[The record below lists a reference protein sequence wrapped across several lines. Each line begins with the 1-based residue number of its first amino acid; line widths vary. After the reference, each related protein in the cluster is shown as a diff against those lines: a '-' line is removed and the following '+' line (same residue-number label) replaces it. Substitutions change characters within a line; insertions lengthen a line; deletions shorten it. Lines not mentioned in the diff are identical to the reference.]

1 MNLETDDLHASEIVY
16 TQPAEMP
23 RGAIK
28 HGKFL
33 FSAYGCALMERRTDG
48 GAYVYTAVNLFSEKA
63 EILSRR
69 KLRLGEDAF
78 VDMAARISISS
89 IRGDS
94 RFAIDKAPGDRS
106 DSARLTKTVRH
117 IFTEI
122 LPLHGYALREKQLEL
137 AEHILDVIGRRGISL
152 AESEV
157 GTGKTHAYLA
167 AALLAKRGRLC
178 DFWLRG
184 HYPRQNWAESA
195 HMPIIISTSSIALQN
210 AIVTD
215 YIPELSRIL
224 QQHGMIRTP
233 LTAVVRKGK
242 EHFICEKR
250 LERYCENADE
260 RTRALLT
267 PYIGPC
273 APFDLTGADTLTPHM
288 KRGVCVSRGK
298 CAASCS
304 HARRCRYFKYL
315 RESSDPSLD
324 FQITNHNYFLAD
336 VLHRADGRRP
346 LLPHYQMV
354 IIDEAHKF
362 LDAARSMYGMELTDA
377 ELPALATEIHAFTT
391 DKSFGGINVHGLAK
405 KLEEQSAKLF
415 HRLNANIAEL
425 DSDDDAER
433 FPAVFDSEAARHLRN
448 IPGIAADIAKA
459 CADSHVQPTH
469 RERKNK
475 TLWRLGLA
483 AERASKLRVQ
493 TNLVCWLEKRTEG
506 ETETDALCA
515 IPKDLD
521 AQLHRDLWSQGIP
534 IILTS
539 GTLSASGDFTR
550 TKETLGLKH
559 LPERVL
565 AQTSMPSP
573 FDYKN
578 NAMLYISNA
587 VPFPNQQ
594 DKRYLTAVADEIERL
609 VRMSHGHAAVL
620 FTSYNAMG
628 QVFAM
633 LKERNLP
640 YPMLQMGRRD
650 TAALEKFKISGNG
663 ILFASGS
670 FWEGIDIP
678 GDALS
683 LLVIVKLPFAAPDP
697 LSDYEQ
703 TLYKDMDAYK
713 ARVLVPEM
721 LIKLKQG
728 FGRLIR
734 TETDTG
740 VCAILDSR
748 AREGAAYHR
757 RVLDAL
763 PGCPLTSDVEDIRRL
778 LAKRKPLA
786 YFSTTEEG
794 CSHEL

>member
-1 MNLETDDLHASEIVY
+1 MTIETDRLHADEISH
-16 TQPAEMP
+16 TEPAEMP
-23 RGAIK
+23 RGASN

-48 GAYVYTAVNLFSEKA
+48 GAYVYAAVNLSSEKA

-69 KLRLGEDAF
+69 KLRLSEDAF
-78 VDMAARISISS
+78 IGIAARISTLP

-94 RFAIDKAPGDRS
+94 RFTIEKSPGDRP
-106 DSARLTKTVRH
+106 DSARLTETVRR

-157 GTGKTHAYLA
+157 GTGKTHAYLV
-167 AALLAKRGRLC
+167 AALLAKRGRLN
-178 DFWLRG
+178 DFWRRG
-184 HYPRQNWAESA
+184 HYSHQSWAESA

-224 QQHGMIRTP
+224 QQHGIIRTP

-250 LERYCENADE
+250 LERYYENADE
-260 RTRALLT
+260 RTRALLA
-267 PYIGPC
+267 PYIGPR

-288 KRGVCVSRGK
+288 KRGVCVSGGK

-304 HARRCRYFKYL
+304 HARRCRYFEYL
-315 RESSDPSLD
+315 RESGNPSLD

-336 VLHRADGRRP
+336 ILHRADGRRP

-377 ELPALATEIHAFTT
+377 EFPALATEIHAFTT
-391 DKSFGGINVHGLAK
+391 DKSFGGVNVHRLAK
-405 KLEEQSAKLF
+405 KLEEQNAKLF
-415 HRLNANIAEL
+415 RRLNANIAGL
-425 DSDDDAER
+425 DADDDAER
-433 FPAVFDSEAARHLRN
+433 FPAAFDVEAARHLRN
-448 IPGIAADIAKA
+448 IPGIANDIAKA
-459 CADSHVQPTH
+459 CEDSYVQPTH
-469 RERKNK
+469 RERKSK
-475 TLWRLGLA
+475 ALWRLELA

-493 TNLVCWLEKRTEG
+493 TNLVCWLEKRVEG

-521 AQLHRDLWSQGIP
+521 ARLHRDLWSQGIP

-578 NAMLYISNA
+578 NALLYISNA

-594 DKRYLTAVADEIERL
+594 DKRYLAAVADEIERL

-633 LKERNLP
+633 LKERGLS
-640 YPMLQMGRRD
+640 YPMFQMGRRD
-650 TAALEKFKISGNG
+650 TAALEKFKTSGNG

-697 LSDYEQ
+697 ISGFEQ
-703 TLYKDMDAYK
+703 TLYGDMDAYK

-748 AREGAAYHR
+748 ARDGGAYHD
-757 RVLDAL
+757 RVLAAL
-763 PGCPLTSDVEDIRRL
+763 PPSRVTSSVEAVRQFLSD
-778 LAKRKPLA
+778 RKPIA
-786 YFSTTEEG
+786 YFK
-794 CSHEL
+794 

>member
-1 MNLETDDLHASEIVY
+1 
-16 TQPAEMP
+16 MP

-48 GAYVYTAVNLFSEKA
+48 GAYVYTAINLSSEKT

-69 KLRLGEDAF
+69 KAQLGEDAF
-78 VDMAARISISS
+78 IGMAARISTLP
-89 IRGDS
+89 IRGNS
-94 RFAIDKAPGDRS
+94 RFTVDKAPGDRP
-106 DSARLTKTVRH
+106 DSARLTETVRR

-122 LPLHGYALREKQLEL
+122 LPLHGYTLREKQLEL

-157 GTGKTHAYLA
+157 GTGKTHAYLV

-210 AIVTD
+210 AIVTG
-215 YIPELSRIL
+215 YIPELSMIL
-224 QQHGMIRTP
+224 QQHGIIRTP

-250 LERYCENADE
+250 LGRYYESADD
-260 RTRALLT
+260 RTRALLA

-288 KRGVCVSRGK
+288 KRGVCVSGGK

-304 HARRCRYFKYL
+304 HARRCRYFEYL
-315 RESSDPSLD
+315 RESSNPSLD

-362 LDAARSMYGMELTDA
+362 LDAARSMYGMELTNA

-391 DKSFGGINVHGLAK
+391 DKSFGGVNVHRLAK
-405 KLEEQSAKLF
+405 KLEEQNAKLF
-415 HRLNANIAEL
+415 RGLNANIAGL
-425 DSDDDAER
+425 DADDDAER
-433 FPAVFDSEAARHLRN
+433 FPAVLDAEAARHLRN
-448 IPGIAADIAKA
+448 IPGIAADITKA
-459 CADSHVQPTH
+459 CEDSHVQPTH
-469 RERKNK
+469 RERKSK
-475 TLWRLGLA
+475 ALWRLELV

-493 TNLVCWLEKRTEG
+493 SNLISWLEKRVEG

-521 AQLHRDLWSQGIP
+521 ARLHRDLWSQGIP

-565 AQTSMPSP
+565 TQTSMPSP

-578 NAMLYISNA
+578 NAMLYVSNA

-594 DKRYLTAVADEIERL
+594 DKRYLTAAADEIERL
-609 VRMSHGHAAVL
+609 VRMSQGHAAVL

-633 LKERNLP
+633 LKEQNLP
-640 YPMLQMGRRD
+640 YPMFQMGRRD
-650 TAALEKFKISGNG
+650 TAALEKFRTSGNG

-697 LSDYEQ
+697 ISDYEQ
-703 TLYKDMDAYK
+703 TLYSDMDAYK
-713 ARVLVPEM
+713 ACVLVPEM

-748 AREGAAYHR
+748 AREGGAYHR

-763 PGCPLTSDVEDIRRL
+763 PDCPLASDAGDIRRFIE
-778 LAKRKPLA
+778 KRKPLA

-794 CSHEL
+794 FHNE

>member
-1 MNLETDDLHASEIVY
+1 MTIETDRLHADEIIY
-16 TQPAEMP
+16 TPPAEIP
-23 RGAIK
+23 RGASK

-69 KLRLGEDAF
+69 KMPLGEDAF
-78 VDMAARISISS
+78 VDMAARISMLS
-89 IRGDS
+89 ILGDS
-94 RFAIDKAPGDRS
+94 RFAIDKAPGDRP
-106 DSARLTKTVRH
+106 DSARLTETVRH

-137 AEHILDVIGRRGISL
+137 AEHILNVVGRRGISL

-167 AALLAKRGRLC
+167 AALLAKRGRLN

-184 HYPRQNWAESA
+184 RYPRQSWAESA

-215 YIPELSRIL
+215 YIPELSMIL
-224 QQHGMIRTP
+224 QQHGIIRAP

-250 LERYCENADE
+250 LGRYYDSADE
-260 RTRALLT
+260 RTRALLA

-273 APFDLTGADTLTPHM
+273 APFDLTGDDTLTPHM
-288 KRGVCVSRGK
+288 KRGVCVSGGK

-304 HARRCRYFKYL
+304 HARRCRYFEYL
-315 RESSDPSLD
+315 RESNNPSLD

-336 VLHRADGRRP
+336 VLHRVNGRRP
-346 LLPHYQMV
+346 ILPHYQMV

-377 ELPALATEIHAFTT
+377 ELPTLATEIHAFTT
-391 DKSFGGINVHGLAK
+391 DKSFGGVNVHRLAK

-415 HRLNANIAEL
+415 RRLNSNIAGL
-425 DSDDDAER
+425 DADDDTER
-433 FPAVFDSEAARHLRN
+433 FPAAFDAEAARHLRN
-448 IPGIAADIAKA
+448 IPGIATDIARA

-469 RERKNK
+469 RERKSK
-475 TLWRLGLA
+475 AQWRL
-483 AERASKLRVQ
+483 ERAEDRVSALQ
-493 TNLVCWLEKRTEG
+493 ARSNLICWLEKRVEG
-506 ETETDALCA
+506 ETEIDALCA

-521 AQLHRDLWSQGIP
+521 TRLHRDLWSQGIP
-534 IILTS
+534 IVLTS
-539 GTLSASGDFTR
+539 GTLSASGDFTH

-565 AQTSMPSP
+565 AQTRMPSP

-578 NAMLYISNA
+578 NALLYISNA

-594 DKRYLTAVADEIERL
+594 DKRYIAAVADEIERL

-633 LKERNLP
+633 LKERGLS
-640 YPMLQMGRRD
+640 YPMFQMGRRD
-650 TAALEKFKISGNG
+650 TAALEKFKTSGNG

-697 LSDYEQ
+697 ISDYEQ
-703 TLYKDMDAYK
+703 TLYGDMDAYK

-721 LIKLKQG
+721 LIKLEQG

-734 TETDTG
+734 AETDTG

-748 AREGAAYHR
+748 AREGGAYHS

-763 PGCPLTSDVEDIRRL
+763 PDYPSTSDARDICRFME
-778 LAKRKPLA
+778 KRKPLA
-786 YFSTTEEG
+786 YFQSEEG
-794 CSHEL
+794 FHNE

>member
-1 MNLETDDLHASEIVY
+1 MTIETDRLHTDEIIY

-23 RGAIK
+23 RSATK

-33 FSAYGCALMERRTDG
+33 FSAYGCALMERQTG
-48 GAYVYTAVNLFSEKA
+48 GGTYVYTAVNLSSEKT
-63 EILSRR
+63 EILNRR
-69 KLRLGEDAF
+69 KLRLSEDAF
-78 VDMAARISISS
+78 VGMAARISTSLV
-89 IRGDS
+89 RGDS
-94 RFAIDKAPGDRS
+94 RFAIDKAPGDRP
-106 DSARLTKTVRH
+106 DSARLTETAQR

-157 GTGKTHAYLA
+157 GTGKTHAYLV
-167 AALLAKRGRLC
+167 AALLAKRGRLN

-184 HYPRQNWAESA
+184 RYPRQSWAESA

-215 YIPELSRIL
+215 YIPELSVIL
-224 QQHGMIRTP
+224 QRHGIIRTP

-250 LERYCENADE
+250 LGRYCENADE

-267 PYIGPC
+267 PYIGSC

-288 KRGVCVSRGK
+288 KRGVCVSGGK

-304 HARRCRYFKYL
+304 HARRCRYFEYL
-315 RESSDPSLD
+315 RESSDASLD

-377 ELPALATEIHAFTT
+377 ELPTLATEIHAFTT
-391 DKSFGGINVHGLAK
+391 DKSFGGVNVHRLAK
-405 KLEEQSAKLF
+405 NLEEQSTKLF

-425 DSDDDAER
+425 GSDDDAER

-448 IPGIAADIAKA
+448 IPGIANDIAKA
-459 CADSHVQPTH
+459 CEDSHVQPTH
-469 RERKNK
+469 RERKSK
-475 TLWRLGLA
+475 ALWRLELA

-493 TNLVCWLEKRTEG
+493 SNLICWLEKRTEG
-506 ETETDALCA
+506 ETETNALCA

-521 AQLHRDLWSQGIP
+521 ARLHRDLWSQGIP

-559 LPERVL
+559 LPQRVL
-565 AQTSMPSP
+565 TQTSMPSP

-578 NAMLYISNA
+578 NTLLYISNA

-594 DKRYLTAVADEIERL
+594 DKRYLAAVADEIERL
-609 VRMSHGHAAVL
+609 VRMSQGHAAVL

-640 YPMLQMGRRD
+640 HPMFQMGRRD
-650 TAALEKFKISGNG
+650 TAALEKFKTSGNG

-697 LSDYEQ
+697 ISDYEQ
-703 TLYKDMDAYK
+703 TLYSDMDAYK

-748 AREGAAYHR
+748 TRKGGAYHI

-763 PGCPLTSDVEDIRRL
+763 PDCPLTSDAGDIRRFMT
-778 LAKRKPLA
+778 KHKPVA

-794 CSHEL
+794 FHNE

>member
-1 MNLETDDLHASEIVY
+1 MTIETDDLHTDEIIY

-23 RGAIK
+23 RGASK
-28 HGKFL
+28 YGKFL

-69 KLRLGEDAF
+69 KMRLGEHAF
-78 VDMAARISISS
+78 IGMAARISTSS

-94 RFAIDKAPGDRS
+94 RFTVEKNPGDRP
-106 DSARLTKTVRH
+106 DSAHLTETARR
-117 IFTEI
+117 IFTDI
-122 LPLHGYALREKQLEL
+122 LPQHGYALREKQLEL

-157 GTGKTHAYLA
+157 GTGKTHAYLV
-167 AALLAKRGRLC
+167 AALLAKRGRLN

-184 HYPRQNWAESA
+184 RYPRQSWAESA

-215 YIPELSRIL
+215 YIPELSMIL
-224 QQHGMIRTP
+224 QRHGIIRAP

-250 LERYCENADE
+250 LERYYESADE
-260 RTRALLT
+260 RTRTLLT

-288 KRGVCVSRGK
+288 KRDVCVSGGK
-298 CAASCS
+298 CAACCS
-304 HARRCRYFKYL
+304 HVRRCRYFEYL
-315 RESSDPSLD
+315 RESCNPSLD

-377 ELPALATEIHAFTT
+377 ELPTLATEIHAFTT
-391 DKSFGGINVHGLAK
+391 DKSFGGVNVHRLAK

-448 IPGIAADIAKA
+448 IPGIGNDIAKA
-459 CADSHVQPTH
+459 CENSHVQPTH
-469 RERKNK
+469 KERKSK
-475 TLWRLGLA
+475 ALWRLELT

-493 TNLVCWLEKRTEG
+493 TNLVCWLEKRVEG

-521 AQLHRDLWSQGIP
+521 ARLHRDLWSQGIP

-609 VRMSHGHAAVL
+609 VQMSHGHAAVL

-640 YPMLQMGRRD
+640 YPMFQMGRRD

-697 LSDYEQ
+697 ISDYEQ
-703 TLYKDMDAYK
+703 TLYGDMDAYK

-748 AREGAAYHR
+748 AREGGAYHR

-763 PGCPLTSDVEDIRRL
+763 PDCPLASDAGDIRRFIE
-778 LAKRKPLA
+778 KRKPVA

-794 CSHEL
+794 FHNE

>member
-1 MNLETDDLHASEIVY
+1 MTIETDNLHASEIIY
-16 TQPAEMP
+16 TQPAEIP
-23 RGAIK
+23 RGASK
-28 HGKFL
+28 HGRFL
-33 FSAYGCALMERRTDG
+33 FSAYGCALMERRMDG
-48 GAYVYTAVNLFSEKA
+48 GAYVYTAVNLSTEKT

-69 KLRLGEDAF
+69 KLRLCEDAF
-78 VDMAARISISS
+78 IGMAARISTLP

-94 RFAIDKAPGDRS
+94 RFTIDKNPGDRP
-106 DSARLTKTVRH
+106 DSARLTETARR
-117 IFTEI
+117 IFADI
-122 LPLHGYALREKQLEL
+122 LPLHGYTLRKKQLEL
-137 AEHILDVIGRRGISL
+137 AEHILDIIGRRGLSL

-157 GTGKTHAYLA
+157 GTGKTHAYLV
-167 AALLAKRGRLC
+167 AALLAKRGRLN

-184 HYPRQNWAESA
+184 HYSRQSWAESA

-215 YIPELSRIL
+215 YIPELSMIL
-224 QQHGMIRTP
+224 QQHGIICTP

-250 LERYCENADE
+250 LGRYYESADE
-260 RTRALLT
+260 RTRALLA

-288 KRGVCVSRGK
+288 KRGMCVSGGK
-298 CAASCS
+298 CSASCS
-304 HARRCRYFKYL
+304 HARRCRYFEYL

-336 VLHRADGRRP
+336 ILHRTNGRRP

-362 LDAARSMYGMELTDA
+362 LDVARSMYGMELTDA

-391 DKSFGGINVHGLAK
+391 DKSFGGVNVHRLAK

-415 HRLNANIAEL
+415 RRLNANIAGL

-448 IPGIAADIAKA
+448 IPGIANDIAKA
-459 CADSHVQPTH
+459 CEDSHVQPTH
-469 RERKNK
+469 RERKSK
-475 TLWRLGLA
+475 ALWRLELA

-493 TNLVCWLEKRTEG
+493 TNLVCWLEKRVEG
-506 ETETDALCA
+506 ETEIDALCA

-521 AQLHRDLWSQGIP
+521 TRLHRDLWSQGIP
-534 IILTS
+534 IVLTS
-539 GTLSASGDFTR
+539 GTLSASGDFTH

-565 AQTSMPSP
+565 AQTRMPSP

-578 NAMLYISNA
+578 NALLYISNA

-594 DKRYLTAVADEIERL
+594 DKRYIAAVADEIERL
-609 VRMSHGHAAVL
+609 VRMSHGNAAVL

-633 LKERNLP
+633 LKERGLS
-640 YPMLQMGRRD
+640 YPMFQMGRRD
-650 TAALEKFKISGNG
+650 TAALEKFKTSGNG

-678 GDALS
+678 GNALS

-697 LSDYEQ
+697 ISDYEQ
-703 TLYKDMDAYK
+703 TLYGDMDAYK

-734 TETDTG
+734 AETDTG

-748 AREGAAYHR
+748 AREGGAYHR
-757 RVLDAL
+757 CVLDTL
-763 PGCPLTSDVEDIRRL
+763 PDCPSTSDAGDIRRFME
-778 LAKRKPLA
+778 KRKPLA
-786 YFSTTEEG
+786 YFQSEEG
-794 CSHEL
+794 FHNE

>member
-250 LERYCENADE
+250 LERQNEEE
-260 RTRALLT
+260 RITRERCSQIL
-267 PYIGPC
+267 
-273 APFDLTGADTLTPHM
+273 
-288 KRGVCVSRGK
+288 
-298 CAASCS
+298 ASS
-304 HARRCRYFKYL
+304 
-315 RESSDPSLD
+315 
-324 FQITNHNYFLAD
+324 I
-336 VLHRADGRRP
+336 
-346 LLPHYQMV
+346 
-354 IIDEAHKF
+354 
-362 LDAARSMYGMELTDA
+362 
-377 ELPALATEIHAFTT
+377 ELP
-391 DKSFGGINVHGLAK
+391 K
-405 KLEEQSAKLF
+405 
-415 HRLNANIAEL
+415 
-425 DSDDDAER
+425 
-433 FPAVFDSEAARHLRN
+433 
-448 IPGIAADIAKA
+448 
-459 CADSHVQPTH
+459 
-469 RERKNK
+469 
-475 TLWRLGLA
+475 
-483 AERASKLRVQ
+483 
-493 TNLVCWLEKRTEG
+493 
-506 ETETDALCA
+506 
-515 IPKDLD
+515 
-521 AQLHRDLWSQGIP
+521 
-534 IILTS
+534 
-539 GTLSASGDFTR
+539 
-550 TKETLGLKH
+550 
-559 LPERVL
+559 
-565 AQTSMPSP
+565 
-573 FDYKN
+573 
-578 NAMLYISNA
+578 
-587 VPFPNQQ
+587 
-594 DKRYLTAVADEIERL
+594 
-609 VRMSHGHAAVL
+609 
-620 FTSYNAMG
+620 
-628 QVFAM
+628 
-633 LKERNLP
+633 
-640 YPMLQMGRRD
+640 
-650 TAALEKFKISGNG
+650 
-663 ILFASGS
+663 
-670 FWEGIDIP
+670 
-678 GDALS
+678 
-683 LLVIVKLPFAAPDP
+683 
-697 LSDYEQ
+697 
-703 TLYKDMDAYK
+703 
-713 ARVLVPEM
+713 
-721 LIKLKQG
+721 
-728 FGRLIR
+728 
-734 TETDTG
+734 
-740 VCAILDSR
+740 
-748 AREGAAYHR
+748 
-757 RVLDAL
+757 
-763 PGCPLTSDVEDIRRL
+763 
-778 LAKRKPLA
+778 
-786 YFSTTEEG
+786 
-794 CSHEL
+794 